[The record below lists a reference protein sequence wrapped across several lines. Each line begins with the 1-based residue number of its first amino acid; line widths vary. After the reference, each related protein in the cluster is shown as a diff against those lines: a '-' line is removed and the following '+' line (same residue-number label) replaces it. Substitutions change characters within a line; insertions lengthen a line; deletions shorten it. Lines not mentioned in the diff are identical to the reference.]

1 MGSEKTPK
9 QISLTTNHR
18 DPLDSL
24 LSCDLH
30 PEFRMAKVQG
40 IQPAAAAAVVL
51 GETEVGSPLPSSL
64 SHPERGLRE
73 PKGELRMA
81 GLAEVWQER
90 KRGRSH
96 AQLP

>member
-1 MGSEKTPK
+1 MAWTQSP
-9 QISLTTNHR
+9 H
-18 DPLDSL
+18 SL

-30 PEFRMAKVQG
+30 PEFPMAEVQG
-40 IQPAAAAAVVL
+40 TQPPAAAAAVL
-51 GETEVGSPLPSSL
+51 GETEVGSPLLASL

-73 PKGELRMA
+73 PESELRMV

-90 KRGRSH
+90 KRGGSP

>member
-1 MGSEKTPK
+1 
-9 QISLTTNHR
+9 
-18 DPLDSL
+18 
-24 LSCDLH
+24 
-30 PEFRMAKVQG
+30 MAKVQG
-40 IQPAAAAAVVL
+40 TQPPAAVVL
-51 GETEVGSPLPSSL
+51 GETEAGSPLLSSL

-73 PKGELRMA
+73 PESELRMA